1 MKRAPPRTTRNDSL
15 FPCSTLFRS
24 NQRFRFVGA
33 VYERS
38 GENLR
43 AAGSTDRSLE
53 KIQFL
58 LRQIE
63 DEEERL
69 LRARDGMMA
78 TAAEDSERYVLIL
91 GFLGIAVLGL
101 AGGAIGLVIA
111 LSANLGV
118 KDIRSK
124 LADEIRSNE
133 ERKRR
138 GKGG

>member
-1 MKRAPPRTTRNDSL
+1 MILRTPRSTRTDTL
-15 FPCSTLFRS
+15 FPSTTLFR
-24 NQRFRFVGA
+24 A
-33 VYERS
+33 
-38 GENLR
+38 
-43 AAGSTDRSLE
+43 E

-101 AGGAIGLVIA
+101 AGGAIGFVIA
-111 LSANLGV
+111 LSANLRV
-118 KDIRSK
+118 KDIQSK
-124 LADEIRSNE
+124 LADEIRSSE
-133 ERKRR
+133 ERMRR
-138 GKGG
+138 SEERRVGKECVSTCRSRGSPYP

>member
-1 MKRAPPRTTRNDSL
+1 MILRTPRSTRTDTL
-15 FPCSTLFRS
+15 FPSTTLFR
-24 NQRFRFVGA
+24 A
-33 VYERS
+33 
-38 GENLR
+38 
-43 AAGSTDRSLE
+43 E

-101 AGGAIGLVIA
+101 AGGEIGFVIA
-111 LSANLGV
+111 LSANLRV
-118 KDIRSK
+118 KDIQRK
-124 LADEIRSNE
+124 LADEIRYSE
-133 ERKRR
+133 SRFRVAHEGTGDGTWVSTTTQGRR
-138 GKGG
+138 ICSK